1 MKMQNLCF
9 LLMTSCLLSA
19 CLSGGGYMVANRTS
33 NTTTTLA
40 DYNDLTLPKNNSE
53 WEEATRMGL
62 KELVGEYEVVNA
74 RGNIVYSIDKVSFH
88 VTDNKAYVL
97 TYMNKKTVPSYKV
110 EFSQCSSLPEDFD
123 QSNQFDVRYIG
134 KPNISCYSS
143 NGEHSRMTLGKTT
156 PKTVARLQR
165 EGLVTS
171 LIAAAFS
178 PEYIPVTD
186 PYVMKLSIWGD
197 AGSNPILGLR
207 KIK

>member
-1 MKMQNLCF
+1 
-9 LLMTSCLLSA
+9 MTSCLLSA
-19 CLSGGGYMVANRTS
+19 CLSGGGYMVANRTR

-40 DYNDLTLPKNNSE
+40 DYNDLTLSKNNSE
-53 WEEATRMGL
+53 WEATQMGL

-110 EFSQCSSLPEDFD
+110 EFSQCSSLPEDFN

-143 NGEHSRMTLGKTT
+143 NGEHSHMTLGKTT

-165 EGLVTS
+165 EGFVTS